1 MDQQTVE
8 RLRERLETER
18 GEVRR
23 QLDDLGA
30 RRDAEGIEDP
40 ELDEGFADAGQAAA
54 ERANLLT
61 LVRSLRD
68 TLRDVEQA
76 LDRMDGGHLRR
87 LRALRAAHRRRAPRG
102 PPRRPPLH
110 GLQAPARVAVTDPA
124 PGAGPGA
131 DGAQR
136 RPGKVVLVVCDS
148 LGVGEAPDAGDYG
161 DEGADTAGHAAA
173 AVGGLELPT
182 LGSWGFGR
190 LTGDRR
196 GRAGRPGRA
205 PWSAAWP
212 SGRPARTPPPA
223 TGR

>member
-1 MDQQTVE
+1 MDQQTVD

-76 LDRMDGGHLRR
+76 LGRMDAGTYGLCERCGQPIADER
-87 LRALRAAHRRRAPRG
+87 LEALPAAPLCMNCKRQRG
-102 PPRRPPLH
+102 SR
-110 GLQAPARVAVTDPA
+110 
-124 PGAGPGA
+124 
-131 DGAQR
+131 
-136 RPGKVVLVVCDS
+136 
-148 LGVGEAPDAGDYG
+148 
-161 DEGADTAGHAAA
+161 
-173 AVGGLELPT
+173 
-182 LGSWGFGR
+182 
-190 LTGDRR
+190 
-196 GRAGRPGRA
+196 
-205 PWSAAWP
+205 
-212 SGRPARTPPPA
+212 
-223 TGR
+223 

>member
-1 MDQQTVE
+1 MDQQTVD

-76 LDRMDGGHLRR
+76 LERMEAGTYGACELCGQPIAEER
-87 LRALRAAHRRRAPRG
+87 LEALPAA
-102 PPRRPPLH
+102 PLCMSCKR
-110 GLQAPARVAVTDPA
+110 QRVS
-124 PGAGPGA
+124 
-131 DGAQR
+131 R
-136 RPGKVVLVVCDS
+136 
-148 LGVGEAPDAGDYG
+148 
-161 DEGADTAGHAAA
+161 
-173 AVGGLELPT
+173 
-182 LGSWGFGR
+182 
-190 LTGDRR
+190 
-196 GRAGRPGRA
+196 
-205 PWSAAWP
+205 
-212 SGRPARTPPPA
+212 
-223 TGR
+223 